1 MSTSAAR
8 AWVEIDLPA
17 IDRNVGRIKQALP
30 PHVRY
35 VAVVKA
41 NAYGHGM
48 PEVATRL
55 LQAGVDCFAVANVAE
70 AAILREVGHEADIL
84 LLSPILPTELPRA
97 VALGLDITLNS
108 LGEAQALAALVRG
121 RDRRAKVHVK
131 VDTGMG
137 RAGVWHEQAAELFAF
152 VHAEPG
158 LEWRGVYTHFS
169 DADHDQAFTA
179 EQRAT
184 FLRLL
189 ETIPA
194 SIRAGLLIHA
204 DNSAGLESFS
214 ASAPFNAVRVGLMQY
229 GLPPSAGSFLA
240 SLRPEPVLSFH
251 ARVVLVK
258 DLPAGT
264 AVSYNRTKVLSRPTR
279 VAIVAVGY
287 GDGVPTAASN
297 RGHFLVRGVR
307 CPILGRVTMDQTS
320 STSPTS
326 RLWPWVMSSR
336 SSARRAATASPSPS
350 SARGPTASHGRPC
363 ARSRSGY
370 SASTGPTAPDDGSLF
385 TSRAALRLHGR
396 LACDG

>member
-1 MSTSAAR
+1 MSTSSAR

-70 AAILREVGHEADIL
+70 AAILREVGHDADIL
-84 LLSPILPTELPRA
+84 LLSPTLPNELARA

-108 LGEAQALAALVRG
+108 LVEAQAVAVAA
-121 RDRRAKVHVK
+121 AKAGLTAKAHIK

-137 RAGVWHEQAAELFAF
+137 RAGVWHEQAAELIAF
-152 VHAEPG
+152 VRSSPDIA
-158 LEWRGVYTHFS
+158 WRGIYTHFS
-169 DADHDQAFTA
+169 DADSDAAYTA
-179 EQRAT
+179 GQRAI

-189 ETIPA
+189 ELVPPA
-194 SIRAGLLIHA
+194 ERAGLLIHA

-214 ASAPFNAVRVGLMQY
+214 AAAPFNAVRVGLMQY

-258 DLPAGT
+258 DRPAGT
-264 AVSYNRTKVLSRPTR
+264 AVSYNRTKPLTRPTR
-279 VAIVAVGY
+279 AAIVAVGY

-297 RGHFLVRGVR
+297 RGFFLVRGRR
-307 CPILGRVTMDQTS
+307 CPILGRVTMDQTIVDVTEVADAAVGDIATILGAQGADRITVAEFCAWS
-320 STSPTS
+320 DCI
-326 RLWPWVMSSR
+326 PWE
-336 SSARRAATASPSPS
+336 
-350 SARGPTASHGRPC
+350 
-363 ARSRSGY
+363 
-370 SASTGPTAPDDGSLF
+370 
-385 TSRAALRLHGR
+385 ALCTLTQRVQR
-396 LACDG
+396 VYRTDRT

>member
-1 MSTSAAR
+1 MSASSNASAAR

-30 PHVRY
+30 AHVRY

-70 AAILREVGHEADIL
+70 AAMLREIGHDADIL
-84 LLSPILPTELPRA
+84 LLSPTLPSELPRA
-97 VALGLDITLNS
+97 LGLGLDITLNS
-108 LGEAQALAALVRG
+108 LAEAQALAAAAEKSGLK
-121 RDRRAKVHVK
+121 AKVHVK

-152 VHAEPG
+152 VQAALG
-158 LEWRGVYTHFS
+158 FEWRGVYTHFS
-169 DADHDQAFTA
+169 DADSDADYTA
-179 EQRAT
+179 GQRAI
-184 FLRLL
+184 FLKLL
-189 ETIPA
+189 ELIP
-194 SIRAGLLIHA
+194 SSVRADLMIHA

-229 GLPPSAGSFLA
+229 GLPPSSGSFLA

-258 DLPAGT
+258 DLPVGT
-264 AVSYNRTKVLSRPTR
+264 AVSYNRTKTLTRPTR

-297 RGHFLVRGVR
+297 RGHFLLRGQR
-307 CPILGRVTMDQTS
+307 CPILGRVTMDQTIVDVTDVVGAAVGDIATILGAQGADRITVAEFCAWS
-320 STSPTS
+320 DCI
-326 RLWPWVMSSR
+326 PWE
-336 SSARRAATASPSPS
+336 
-350 SARGPTASHGRPC
+350 
-363 ARSRSGY
+363 
-370 SASTGPTAPDDGSLF
+370 
-385 TSRAALRLHGR
+385 ALCTLTQRVQR
-396 LACDG
+396 VYRTDRT

>member
-1 MSTSAAR
+1 MSAFSNASAAR

-41 NAYGHGM
+41 DAYGHGM

-70 AAILREVGHEADIL
+70 AAKLREVGHDADIL
-84 LLSPILPTELPRA
+84 LLSPTLPNELPRA
-97 VALGLDITLNS
+97 LALGLDVTLSS
-108 LGEAQALAALVRG
+108 LEEARALATAVAKSGLK
-121 RDRRAKVHVK
+121 AKVHVK

-137 RAGVWHEQAAELFAF
+137 RAGVWHEQAAELFTFVQADAAF
-152 VHAEPG
+152 
-158 LEWRGVYTHFS
+158 EWRGVYTHFS
-169 DADHDQAFTA
+169 DADSDAAYTA
-179 EQRAT
+179 GQRT
-184 FLRLL
+184 IFLKLL
-189 ETIPA
+189 ERIPTTV
-194 SIRAGLLIHA
+194 RAGLMIHA

-229 GLPPSAGSFLA
+229 GLPPSSGSFLA
-240 SLRPEPVLSFH
+240 SLRPESVLSFH

-264 AVSYNRTKVLSRPTR
+264 AVSYNRTKILSRPTR

-297 RGHFLVRGVR
+297 RGFFLVRGQR
-307 CPILGRVTMDQTS
+307 CPILGRVTMDQTIVDVTDVAGATVGDIATILGAQGADRITVAEFCAWS
-320 STSPTS
+320 DCI
-326 RLWPWVMSSR
+326 PWE
-336 SSARRAATASPSPS
+336 
-350 SARGPTASHGRPC
+350 
-363 ARSRSGY
+363 
-370 SASTGPTAPDDGSLF
+370 
-385 TSRAALRLHGR
+385 ALCTLTQRVQR
-396 LACDG
+396 VYRTDRT

>member
-1 MSTSAAR
+1 MSASSNASAAR

-70 AAILREVGHEADIL
+70 AANLREIGHDADIL
-84 LLSPILPTELPRA
+84 LLSPILPGELPRA
-97 VALGLDITLNS
+97 LALGLDITLNS
-108 LGEAQALAALVRG
+108 MDEAKALAAASAKAGLK
-121 RDRRAKVHVK
+121 AKVHVK

-152 VHAEPG
+152 VQAAG
-158 LEWRGVYTHFS
+158 FEWRGVFTHFS
-169 DADHDQAFTA
+169 DADSDATYTSS
-179 EQRAT
+179 QRAI
-184 FLRLL
+184 FLKLL
-189 ETIPA
+189 ELIPSAVRA
-194 SIRAGLLIHA
+194 SQMIHA

-229 GLPPSAGSFLA
+229 GLPPSTGSFLA
-240 SLRPEPVLSFH
+240 SLRPDPVLSFH

-264 AVSYNRTKVLSRPTR
+264 AVSYNRTKTLSRPTR

-297 RGHFLVRGVR
+297 RGFFLVRGQR
-307 CPILGRVTMDQTS
+307 CPILGRVTMDQTIVDVTDLPS
-320 STSPTS
+320 ATVGDIATILGAQGAD
-326 RLWPWVMSSR
+326 RITVAEFCAWADCIPWE
-336 SSARRAATASPSPS
+336 
-350 SARGPTASHGRPC
+350 
-363 ARSRSGY
+363 
-370 SASTGPTAPDDGSLF
+370 
-385 TSRAALRLHGR
+385 ALCTLTQRVQR
-396 LACDG
+396 VYRTDRT

>member
-1 MSTSAAR
+1 MSASSNSFAAR

-17 IDRNVGRIKQALP
+17 IDRNVGRIKQSLP
-30 PHVRY
+30 HHVRY

-70 AAILREVGHEADIL
+70 AAVLREIGHDADIL
-84 LLSPILPTELPRA
+84 LLSPTLPGELPRA
-97 VALGLDITLNS
+97 LALGLDVTLNS
-108 LGEAQALAALVRG
+108 LAEAQALASLATASG
-121 RDRRAKVHVK
+121 RTAKVHVK

-137 RAGVWHEQAAELFAF
+137 RSGVWHEQAAELFAF
-152 VHAEPG
+152 VQSVKAFA
-158 LEWRGVYTHFS
+158 WRGVYTHFS
-169 DADHDQAFTA
+169 DADTDAGYTA
-179 EQRAT
+179 GQRKI
-184 FLRLL
+184 FLGLL
-189 ETIPA
+189 ELIPA
-194 SIRAGLLIHA
+194 SVRAGLLVHA
-204 DNSAGLESFS
+204 DNSAGLEGFS

-264 AVSYNRTKVLSRPTR
+264 AVSYNRTKTLTRPTR

-297 RGHFLVRGVR
+297 RGQFLVRGMR
-307 CPILGRVTMDQTS
+307 CPILGRVTMDQTIVDVTDVPAVAVGDIATILGAQGADRITVAEFCAWS
-320 STSPTS
+320 DCI
-326 RLWPWVMSSR
+326 PWE
-336 SSARRAATASPSPS
+336 
-350 SARGPTASHGRPC
+350 
-363 ARSRSGY
+363 
-370 SASTGPTAPDDGSLF
+370 
-385 TSRAALRLHGR
+385 ALCTLTQRVQR
-396 LACDG
+396 VYRTDRT

>member
-1 MSTSAAR
+1 MSAASNASAAR

-30 PHVRY
+30 HHVRY

-70 AAILREVGHEADIL
+70 AAKLREIGHDADIL
-84 LLSPILPTELPRA
+84 LLSPTLASEHPRA
-97 VALGLDITLNS
+97 LALGLDITLNS
-108 LGEAQALAALVRG
+108 LEEAQALAAAVAKSGLK
-121 RDRRAKVHVK
+121 AKVHVK

-152 VHAEPG
+152 VQAAG
-158 LEWRGVYTHFS
+158 FEWRGVFTHFS
-169 DADHDQAFTA
+169 DADSDAAYTA
-179 EQRAT
+179 NQRAI

-189 ETIPA
+189 EKISA
-194 SIRAGLLIHA
+194 VVRSGLMIHA

-229 GLPPSAGSFLA
+229 GLPPSSGSFLA

-264 AVSYNRTKVLSRPTR
+264 AVSYNRTKTLSRPTR

-297 RGHFLVRGVR
+297 RGSFLVRGQR
-307 CPILGRVTMDQTS
+307 CPILGRVTMDQTIVDVTDVPS
-320 STSPTS
+320 VVVGDIATILGAQGDVRITVAEFCAWSDCI
-326 RLWPWVMSSR
+326 PWE
-336 SSARRAATASPSPS
+336 
-350 SARGPTASHGRPC
+350 
-363 ARSRSGY
+363 
-370 SASTGPTAPDDGSLF
+370 
-385 TSRAALRLHGR
+385 ALCTLTQRVQR
-396 LACDG
+396 VYRTDRT